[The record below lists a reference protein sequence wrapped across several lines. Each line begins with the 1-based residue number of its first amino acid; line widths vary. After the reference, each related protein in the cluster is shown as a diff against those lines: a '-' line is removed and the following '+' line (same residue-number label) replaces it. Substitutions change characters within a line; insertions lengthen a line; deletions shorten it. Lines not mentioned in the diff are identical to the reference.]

1 MPNVLKVSKIPC
13 YAQYIGPLHST
24 LAKKCIVRTPCNRAR
39 IFDDLSLI
47 KIIHA
52 LRATV
57 DAPRPFI
64 PNCTA

>member
-39 IFDDLSLI
+39 IVDGLSLT
-47 KIIHA
+47 KISFA

-57 DAPRPFI
+57 DTPRSFI
-64 PNCTA
+64 PN